1 MYLCIYTRATQ
12 PKGRRSAGW
21 GKELRCLAGYE
32 INIWI
37 SYVTETMQNA
47 KLIAD
52 GNPKKEKKNKYD
64 KRKRKTFRTFSAYFV
79 CKSVAKN
86 QTKTKKQ
93 KCFFSFLRYMFHSKA
108 STKHSHTHTQT
119 HHSRALEKSLH
130 FISKDSQLFA
140 IMQLCLRAKW
150 RRNLISGS
158 PKRRWNR
165 KIRGA
170 RRRTDP
176 ETAPPRVDA
185 PKRRRVPK
193 INRFETASFISRLD
207 CLANIWP
214 ALFEQRDTVTQSS
227 QIIEMHSP
235 RRRTDKW
242 LPFPVQFPFNQELNC
257 SRRWI

>member
-1 MYLCIYTRATQ
+1 METQ
-12 PKGRRSAGW
+12 R
-21 GKELRCLAGYE
+21 
-32 INIWI
+32 
-37 SYVTETMQNA
+37 
-47 KLIAD
+47 
-52 GNPKKEKKNKYD
+52 KKKKNKYD

-93 KCFFSFLRYMFHSKA
+93 KMFFLFFTLHVSLKGQHK
-108 STKHSHTHTQT
+108 TLTHTHTQT

-257 SRRWI
+257 SRSWI